1 VFLPLFIKR
10 RLLCAL
16 RDWRQGNPPLIAHH
30 GSRILTTGT
39 RVVETEVG
47 EIDPSQGTVTIGEL
61 CDAVKRIAKAFQS
74 ST

>member
-1 VFLPLFIKR
+1 MR
-10 RLLCAL
+10 
-16 RDWRQGNPPLIAHH
+16 
-30 GSRILTTGT
+30 T
-39 RVVETEVG
+39 RVVETEAG